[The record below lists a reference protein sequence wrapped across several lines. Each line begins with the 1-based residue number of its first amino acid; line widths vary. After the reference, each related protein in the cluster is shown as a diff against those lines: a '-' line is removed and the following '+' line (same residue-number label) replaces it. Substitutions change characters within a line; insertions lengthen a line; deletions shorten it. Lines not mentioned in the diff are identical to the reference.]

1 MISGERQQ
9 ALPLHGPTCQS
20 HLQTAFK
27 SCSVTER
34 PVHTPCMR
42 LARTLHVAER
52 SNKETL
58 NILSIWNSHNLNEG
72 SVPAENLKLRD
83 AIGSAR
89 LGPLEK

>member
-1 MISGERQQ
+1 MISGGKT
-9 ALPLHGPTCQS
+9 AGHPLHGPTCQS

-27 SCSVTER
+27 SRSVSEWPIR
-34 PVHTPCMR
+34 TPCMR